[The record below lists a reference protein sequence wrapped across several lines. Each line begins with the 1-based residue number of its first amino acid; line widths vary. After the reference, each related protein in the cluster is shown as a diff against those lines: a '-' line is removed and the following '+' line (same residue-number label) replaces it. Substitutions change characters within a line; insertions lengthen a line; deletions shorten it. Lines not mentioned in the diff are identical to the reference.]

1 MTTTFL
7 DDADVERLTK
17 RTRLAAQ
24 RRALD
29 RMGVRYLTRPDGR
42 PIVPRVAIER
52 LYEPAPAAPPQPN
65 WSAL

>member
-1 MTTTFL
+1 MSAFL
-7 DDADVERLTK
+7 SEEDIKRMTK
-17 RTRLAAQ
+17 RVRPSAQ

-42 PIVPRVAIER
+42 PIVARATIEHSVTER
-52 LYEPAPAAPPQPN
+52 SISPEPN